1 MKEKKN
7 PYPGKPPNWQK
18 DQPSWQDL
26 KVTKKITIA
35 GLRTTKKSESCTDH
49 MNHQPGHHSLRC
61 SGGGWAL
68 RLRLQRSVPGENW
81 GWHEGHKEEQCAL
94 D

>member
-68 RLRLQRSVPGENW
+68 RLSLDIVLSATQQDLIANPFQR
-81 GWHEGHKEEQCAL
+81 Q
-94 D
+94 